1 MGKTFENEDIGGTVF
16 RRVNLHQALF
26 NDVNLGHAVFQDVNL
41 EGASICNANLV
52 NFSIEDAN
60 IHGMTIFGI
69 RIDELIEAEF
79 DRHDPERVRLRM
91 KDIYEP
97 QEVQR
102 VLRQLEEV
110 RADFRAALRS
120 AGADLVCRRPD
131 EGQWSALENVR
142 HLLFAEQL
150 YTDRWLLGN
159 YEPWSQYGMLPE
171 FLANNPAYAEVGR
184 QPCDDLEAVLSA
196 WEAVHART
204 LAFAET
210 VTPEALRRDT
220 SGTDFGQGTVGA
232 ILQGLAQH
240 DLQHIRQATGAL
252 ETAAKKD

>member
-1 MGKTFENEDIGGTVF
+1 MGKTFENEDIRGTVF

-26 NDVNLGHAVFQDVNL
+26 NDVNLGQAVFQDVNL

-60 IHGMTIFGI
+60 IHGMTIFGF
-69 RIDELIEAEF
+69 RIDELIEAEL

-91 KDIYEP
+91 KVIYDP

-102 VLRQLEEV
+102 VLGHLEKV

-120 AGADLVCRRPD
+120 AGSDLVCRRPD

-150 YTDRWLLGN
+150 YTDRWILGN
-159 YEPWSQYGMLPE
+159 QEPWSQYGMLPE
-171 FLANNPAYAEVGR
+171 FLANNPAYAEVGSV
-184 QPCDDLEAVLSA
+184 PCDDLEAVLSA

-220 SGTDFGQGTVGA
+220 SATDFGQGTVGA

-240 DLQHIRQATGAL
+240 DLQHIHQATRAL
-252 ETAAKKD
+252 EMAGKKL